1 MEVNPCGGCA
11 MILKNQD
18 TPGMVGLIG
27 TILGKYG
34 CNIANMSLSREE
46 GTGKALSAFEL
57 DGVPQA
63 QALDEL
69 KALAQIE
76 DVKVVDFS

>member
-1 MEVNPCGGCA
+1 
-11 MILKNQD
+11 
-18 TPGMVGLIG
+18 MVGVIG

-57 DGVPQA
+57 DGIPSQE
-63 QALDEL
+63 ALEEL
-69 KALAQIE
+69 KALAQVE
-76 DVKVVDFS
+76 AVKVVDFS

>member
-1 MEVNPCGGCA
+1 
-11 MILKNQD
+11 
-18 TPGMVGLIG
+18 MVGLIG

-57 DGVPQA
+57 DGVPQT